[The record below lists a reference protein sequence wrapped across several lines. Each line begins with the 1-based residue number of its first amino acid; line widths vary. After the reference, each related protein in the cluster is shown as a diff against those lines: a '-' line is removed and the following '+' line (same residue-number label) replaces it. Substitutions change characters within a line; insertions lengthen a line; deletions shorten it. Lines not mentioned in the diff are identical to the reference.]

1 MFRILK
7 PTKDTYIT
15 NRIINN
21 KFRAIDANV
30 GQAGTLDLFKLYD
43 ESSIASGTSVDSLHY
58 GTQSGSRPIELSRL
72 LIKFD
77 LDPLHKLTGSTLN
90 IGSPTFN
97 CTLKLFDVYGGQP
110 TPSNFKVV
118 LHPLSQAFD
127 EGIGR
132 DIFHYADVDSCNFLT
147 ASVLNSSASL
157 WYMSGAN
164 ASGLLGSRDIDIIS
178 SGNLYTDD
186 PAKIIQLWKQQTFNK
201 GDEDLSMDV
210 TQILSATLVG
220 LIPDHGFRLSFSGS
234 RWPGES
240 EETDNKSRFVKRFA
254 SRHSVNTRIRPRLE
268 VRINDTLQDNT
279 KNFEF
284 DVSGTIFFNNYS
296 RGQLSYILSGT
307 SATEIKGS
315 DCITARL
322 VSGSF
327 SKLITGSQYSVGSN
341 FITGVY
347 SASFAIS
354 SFEDSTLRSHII
366 NAGSASFNVYWGS
379 ISDGLQQA
387 AVGYLTSSLM
397 VKSPTRT
404 AFGQSLSVYQPIIT
418 NAKSFYLSDEKVRL
432 RLFIRDQ
439 SEIIK
444 HRKLPREVASK
455 ILNKVHYRIVDMY
468 SGDII
473 IPFDETYN
481 ATLLSTDSYGNYF
494 DIYMDSLDVGRVYQ
508 VDLKLIDSGMTQVFE
523 NITNFRVDPATS

>member
-7 PTKDTYIT
+7 PKKDTYIT

-30 GQAGTLDLFKLYD
+30 GQAGTLDLFKLYN
-43 ESSIASGTSVDSLHY
+43 ESSIASGTSVSSLNM
-58 GTQSGSRPIELSRL
+58 GTLSASNPIELSRL

-77 LDPLHKLTGSTLN
+77 FTPLLELTGSTLN
-90 IGSPTFN
+90 IESSTFN
-97 CTLKLFDVYGGQP
+97 CKLKLFDVYGGQP

-118 LHPLSQAFD
+118 VFPLSHSFD

-132 DIFHYADVDSCNFLT
+132 DVFQYADVDSCNFLT
-147 ASVLNSSASL
+147 SSVLNSTPVK
-157 WYMSGAN
+157 WYASGAN
-164 ASGLLGSRDIDIIS
+164 AEGLLGSSDIDIIS
-178 SGNLYTDD
+178 SGNLNDGD
-186 PAKIIQLWKQQTFNK
+186 GVINLWRSQTFAK
-201 GDEDLSMDV
+201 GDEDLSINITKLV
-210 TQILSATLVG
+210 SGTLVG
-220 LIPDHGFRLSFSGS
+220 LIPDHGFRISFSGS
-234 RWPGES
+234 RWPGDS

-254 SRHSVNTRIRPRLE
+254 SRHSVNTRIRPRIE
-268 VRINDTLQDNT
+268 VRVNDSLQDNT

-284 DVSGTIFFNNYS
+284 DVSGSIFLNNYS
-296 RGQLSYILSGT
+296 RGQPAYILSGT
-307 SATEIKGS
+307 TATKITGS
-315 DCITARL
+315 NCITTRL

-327 SKLITGSQYSVGSN
+327 SKLITGSQHSVGTN

-354 SFEDSTLRSHII
+354 TYEDATLRSHIT

-387 AVGYLTSSLM
+387 TVGYLTSTLTI
-397 VKSPTRT
+397 KTPQRT
-404 AFGQSLSVYQPIIT
+404 AFGQSLSVYKPIIS
-418 NAKSFYLSDEKVRL
+418 NSRPFYTANEKVRL

-444 HRKLPREVASK
+444 FRKLPREAESK
-455 ILNKVHYRIVDMY
+455 ILSKVHYRIVDMY

-473 IPFDETYN
+473 VPFDETYN
-481 ATLLSTDSYGNYF
+481 ATLLSTDAYGNYF
-494 DIYMDSLDVGRVYQ
+494 DIFMDSFDVGRVYQ
-508 VDLKLIDSGMTQVFE
+508 IDLKMFVSDTQQVFE
-523 NITNFRVDPATS
+523 DVTSFRVDPITS